1 MVHCGI
7 KKILKQ
13 DNAVTNF
20 NVHKYKD
27 QIAYRAKMDY
37 DYVSFYFLYNYNNN
51 ILKVLNLYFKN
62 IIFRKLENINDK

>member
-20 NVHKYKD
+20 NAHKYKD
-27 QIAYRAKMDY
+27 TI
-37 DYVSFYFLYNYNNN
+37 N
-51 ILKVLNLYFKN
+51 IKQ
-62 IIFRKLENINDK
+62 